1 LREANRT
8 IGHDTATL
16 EAFSGLIGGQRASA
30 DQFVN
35 PYPCGCSPNAALSH
49 ALMPP
54 IGFAFEIDRKIL
66 P

>member
-1 LREANRT
+1 
-8 IGHDTATL
+8 
-16 EAFSGLIGGQRASA
+16 LIGGQRASA
-30 DQFVN
+30 DQFVD

-49 ALMPP
+49 GLMPP